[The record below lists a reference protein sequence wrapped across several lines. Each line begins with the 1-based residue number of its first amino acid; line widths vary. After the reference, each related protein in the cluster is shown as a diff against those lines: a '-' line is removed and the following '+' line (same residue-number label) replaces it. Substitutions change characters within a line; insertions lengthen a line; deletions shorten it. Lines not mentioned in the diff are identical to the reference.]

1 MRPGDDS
8 GGRVLKSI
16 MNIPDVRIMI
26 TTRAFSPWNHEIVS
40 IECSKVWTLIK
51 MLNKCSL
58 ECNYSFMGCI
68 SNGHHDAYRRD
79 RNLLSDSISITDRG
93 ISIV

>member
-8 GGRVLKSI
+8 GGRVSKSV

-26 TTRAFSPWNHEIVS
+26 TRAFSPWNNEIVS
-40 IECSKVWTLIK
+40 IECSKAWTLIK
-51 MLNKCSL
+51 MLSKRSL

-68 SNGHHDAYRRD
+68 SNSHHDAYRRD
-79 RNLLSDSISITDRG
+79 RNLLSIR
-93 ISIV
+93 